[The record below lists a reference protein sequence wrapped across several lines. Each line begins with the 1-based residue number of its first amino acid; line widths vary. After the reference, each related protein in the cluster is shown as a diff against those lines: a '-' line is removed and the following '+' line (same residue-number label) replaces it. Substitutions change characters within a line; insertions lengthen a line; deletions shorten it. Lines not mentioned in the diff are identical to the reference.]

1 MMYERGFGILDNCF
15 RGVGI
20 MRGGFGGAL
29 LIIVVAVVVI
39 GVVYFTKKTGTGKGK
54 RDNEALQMLKMKYA
68 QGEITEEEYL
78 KRKNILE

>member
-1 MMYERGFGILDNCF
+1 MIYERGFGLLDNCF
-15 RGVGI
+15 RGAGM
-20 MRGGFGGAL
+20 MRGGIGGAL
-29 LIIVVAVVVI
+29 LIIVVTAVVI
-39 GVVYFTKKTGTGKGK
+39 GVVYFAKKTGTGKGK